1 MASGLYSQHVNNK
14 KMLYLRNT
22 IIILVL
28 VTLAVC
34 CLFPLFYMIVNSFG
48 PAVEAASSNRS
59 VFPTSWSLD
68 SYKAFF
74 SFSEYSVKWLTNT
87 FVVSA
92 CQVLG
97 NVVFASLA
105 GYAFAKLNIVSS
117 ILQVGTCALTGYG
130 FARFKFKGKNFL
142 FNLILIGMMIPYQ
155 VTQVPLYI
163 LIVNKFHLSNSYAA
177 LVLPGLVTS
186 YNIFLTKQF
195 FSSIPTSLLESA
207 KLDGCSQPKIFTH
220 IVLPLSKT
228 ILAVL
233 SINTFLSSW
242 NNFFWPFLVTSKEA
256 MYTIQ
261 VGLKQFKF
269 ANTTLFGPMMAGAT
283 ISALPMFILFFCL
296 QKYFL
301 EGVTVGAV
309 KG

>member
-74 SFSEYSVKWLTNT
+74 SFSAYSVKWLANT

-105 GYAFAKLNIVSS
+105 GYAFAKL
-117 ILQVGTCALTGYG
+117 
-130 FARFKFKGKNFL
+130 KFKLSKPLFMVFL
-142 FNLILIGMMIPYQ
+142 CSMMIPLEATIVSNYLTLSAMGLMDTFFAVISTSIVSVFGVFLLRQ
-155 VTQVPLYI
+155 FYMTIPDALLEAARIDGASEVQSFVRIILPLGKSAMATI
-163 LIVNKFHLSNSYAA
+163 AIIGFIGSWNSY
-177 LVLPGLVTS
+177 LWPLIITNSMELRTVQTGLRAMMTLDVGVEWQQLMAMSTL
-186 YNIFLTKQF
+186 ITV
-195 FSSIPTSLLESA
+195 PT
-207 KLDGCSQPKIFTH
+207 I
-220 IVLPLSKT
+220 
-228 ILAVL
+228 
-233 SINTFLSSW
+233 
-242 NNFFWPFLVTSKEA
+242 
-256 MYTIQ
+256 
-261 VGLKQFKF
+261 
-269 ANTTLFGPMMAGAT
+269 
-283 ISALPMFILFFCL
+283 ILFVAL
-296 QKYFL
+296 QKYFVQ
-301 EGVTVGAV
+301 GITKVGI
-309 KG
+309 K

>member
-22 IIILVL
+22 IIILML

-74 SFSEYSVKWLTNT
+74 SFSEYSVKWLANT

-105 GYAFAKLNIVSS
+105 GYAFAKL
-117 ILQVGTCALTGYG
+117 
-130 FARFKFKGKNFL
+130 KFKGKNFL
-142 FNLILIGMMIPYQ
+142 FNLILIGMMIPVPGHPGAPVHPDRQ
-155 VTQVPLYI
+155 QVPS
-163 LIVNKFHLSNSYAA
+163 V
-177 LVLPGLVTS
+177 
-186 YNIFLTKQF
+186 Q
-195 FSSIPTSLLESA
+195 LLR
-207 KLDGCSQPKIFTH
+207 G
-220 IVLPLSKT
+220 
-228 ILAVL
+228 
-233 SINTFLSSW
+233 
-242 NNFFWPFLVTSKEA
+242 
-256 MYTIQ
+256 
-261 VGLKQFKF
+261 
-269 ANTTLFGPMMAGAT
+269 AGA
-283 ISALPMFILFFCL
+283 AGP
-296 QKYFL
+296 
-301 EGVTVGAV
+301 GHVV
-309 KG
+309 

>member
-22 IIILVL
+22 IIILML

-74 SFSEYSVKWLTNT
+74 SFSEYSVKWLANT

-105 GYAFAKLNIVSS
+105 GYAFAKL
-117 ILQVGTCALTGYG
+117 
-130 FARFKFKGKNFL
+130 KFKGKNFL

-155 VTQVPLYI
+155 FTQVRLYI
-163 LIVNKFHLSNSYAA
+163 LIVNKVHL
-177 LVLPGLVTS
+177 
-186 YNIFLTKQF
+186 
-195 FSSIPTSLLESA
+195 
-207 KLDGCSQPKIFTH
+207 C
-220 IVLPLSKT
+220 
-228 ILAVL
+228 
-233 SINTFLSSW
+233 NTFLSSW